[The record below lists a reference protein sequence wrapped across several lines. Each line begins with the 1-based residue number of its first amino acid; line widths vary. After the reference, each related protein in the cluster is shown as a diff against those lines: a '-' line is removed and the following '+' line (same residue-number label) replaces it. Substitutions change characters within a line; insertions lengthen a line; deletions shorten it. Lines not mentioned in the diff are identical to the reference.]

1 VESLADV
8 LGFSRAVAA
17 QGAVDSAVAE
27 LYGSRSE
34 FGPVYRALATGR
46 GVAARRL
53 AEERGAGRRS
63 ISLGTRID
71 SYVRRFVLPLGVV
84 ATDFV
89 TGAEPGAPQT
99 QRLHLVFAI
108 PAGRLTAEQDTAGVR
123 YPLRFA
129 LVVADSVDRLVARLD
144 TTRVFGTP
152 APLRGDRF
160 LTGRLEVPVPPG
172 RQRYRLLV
180 ETPDGVSG
188 SLVGGDS
195 VEVDALD
202 GRTFAVSTLVLG
214 RAGSGLSWLA
224 PGDTV
229 LLNPLGRFPERS
241 VAELYYEVY
250 GLAPGQV
257 YHTVVR
263 LERQGGGS
271 VFSAVRR
278 LFGGGRGGVLLEFD
292 AVADGPVMRT
302 HRAIDLRDT
311 PRGPYRITLAITDPA
326 SGRTVTHARPLE
338 VVAAP

>member
-1 VESLADV
+1 VYRDV
-8 LGFSRAVAA
+8 AGGV
-17 QGAVDSAVAE
+17 G
-27 LYGSRSE
+27 
-34 FGPVYRALATGR
+34 GPVRW
-46 GVAARRL
+46 L
-53 AEERGAGRRS
+53 AEERSAGRRS
-63 ISLGTRID
+63 ISLGTRSD
-71 SYVRRFVLPLGVV
+71 SYERRFELPLGVV
-84 ATDFV
+84 ASDFV
-89 TGAEPGAPQT
+89 TGAEPGGPQT

-129 LVVADSVDRLVARLD
+129 LIVADSADRLVARLD

-152 APLRGDRF
+152 QPLRGASF

-188 SLVGGDS
+188 ALVGSDS
-195 VEVDALD
+195 VEVAALD
-202 GRTFAVSTLVLG
+202 GQRFAVSALVLG
-214 RAGSGLSWLA
+214 RAGSGLVWLA

-229 LLNPLGRFPERS
+229 LLNPLGRFPEHS

-250 GLAPGQV
+250 GLAAGQP

-263 LERQGGGS
+263 LEKRGGGS

-278 LFGGGRGGVLLEFD
+278 LFGGRRGGVVLEFD

-311 PRGPYRITLAITDPA
+311 PRGEYRVTLAIPDPV
-326 SGRTVTHARPLE
+326 SGRTVTHARPFE
-338 VVAAP
+338 VVAP